1 MTLSHKDKPTGEAVS
16 LLPCPFCG
24 TGPSDDHL
32 ADQVQAY
39 CCGDV
44 FSIYCEVCRV
54 DTAEYN
60 TREEAVTAWNTRVS
74 TNKDE
79 TIAKA
84 SAEAIALIDELNERK
99 HSRVFY
105 GIDQALHSK
114 LCTVRA
120 TLARSLTSTKKEG

>member
-1 MTLSHKDKPTGEAVS
+1 MTPSHKDEATDAVS
-16 LLPCPFCG
+16 LEPCPLCG
-24 TGPSDDHL
+24 GKAEIWRAQDNGFTKPL
-32 ADQVQAY
+32 KAWIACMNR
-39 CCGDV
+39 CCA
-44 FSIYCEVCRV
+44 FITQEH
-54 DTAEYN
+54 TTN
-60 TREEAVTAWNTRVS
+60 EEAITAWNRRVS